1 MDANPEAIANNAAM
15 KYPLWADCFRLPLYC
30 SKYLFE
36 VLQGRMSPL
45 SIVYPQGD
53 LNFMY
58 QFDKLGDLLG
68 DVYYNMYM
76 QVIAIYARQLSN
88 KGEKVRVLE
97 VGAGVGHVTRQLLP
111 KLKDTPNIE
120 YWFTDLGKAFV
131 EHAKTLFSDYLHMM
145 KFSTFDITKSTP
157 MQGLLGS
164 FDIVISY
171 NVIHT
176 TESVIDSV
184 VKLKSCLRDDGVLY
198 HRKCEE

>member
-1 MDANPEAIANNAAM
+1 MLD
-15 KYPLWADCFRLPLYC
+15 
-30 SKYLFE
+30 S
-36 VLQGRMSPL
+36 SPT
-45 SIVYPQGD
+45 
-53 LNFMY
+53 
-58 QFDKLGDLLG
+58 KE
-68 DVYYNMYM
+68 
-76 QVIAIYARQLSN
+76 
-88 KGEKVRVLE
+88 KKVRVLE

-145 KFSTFDITKSTP
+145 KFSTFDITKSAP

-176 TESVIDSV
+176 TESVMDSV
-184 VKLKSCLRDDGVLY
+184 VNLKSCLGDDGVLFIIESAKNETWATLAWGILDGWWY
-198 HRKCEE
+198 FKDYDLRPTEPMLEPEKWERVLNEVGFGSVHSCPIDECERTHVENFFFSVAPKP